1 MDKVVYLIFVTKNM
15 LAARPMPATTN
26 DMILYYQN
34 LSDIRA
40 NIITPIPKTKKLD
53 IKVNVFL
60 KLLSLS
66 FHYY

>member
-1 MDKVVYLIFVTKNM
+1 M

-60 KLLSLS
+60 KLFSLSL
-66 FHYY
+66 HYY